1 MTRELHF
8 PFLFIF
14 FFRLLRISYRSQ
26 KHTHSPTHTHTHNH
40 TLTHTHTYTESNQ
53 TRSRAS
59 FLHVVALRYSGER
72 TKMTSLRRQG
82 VAERARSSGWRTS
95 LGIVLASNSCTFP
108 ATRTA
113 VYVLWTLMRTILSQ
127 EMESGFWPLAEKQKV
142 SSGIH
147 FFGNSVL
154 FMAFRKLC
162 AYRMCSVR
170 YRWQ

>member
-1 MTRELHF
+1 VSCTFRF
-8 PFLFIF
+8 CLFSSFVSSESHIAV
-14 FFRLLRISYRSQ
+14 RNTQTLTNTHTITHSHTH
-26 KHTHSPTHTHTHNH
+26 KHTITHSHTHTITY
-40 TLTHTHTYTESNQ
+40 TLTHTHIHTESNQ

-127 EMESGFWPLAEKQKV
+127 EMESGF
-142 SSGIH
+142 
-147 FFGNSVL
+147 
-154 FMAFRKLC
+154 
-162 AYRMCSVR
+162 
-170 YRWQ
+170 